1 MPKGHLY
8 MTPKDV
14 LRLTSAILGF
24 IAIGCILAIGGYI
37 TAWCWNI
44 YSTGLGA
51 SFLPLTITTW
61 LLTFASMLLL
71 IYGSLKIVKKSAL
84 KGGIINL
91 IASVE
96 TLLIFLYFYTY
107 LPLLPQF
114 AFLSF
119 LLFLPALLSG
129 IISLASYKIFKT

>member
-8 MTPKDV
+8 MTPTDV

-37 TAWCWNI
+37 IAWCWNI

-96 TLLIFLYFYTY
+96 TLLIFLYFYAY

-114 AFLSF
+114 AFLGF

-129 IISLASYKIFKT
+129 IISLVSHKLSKN